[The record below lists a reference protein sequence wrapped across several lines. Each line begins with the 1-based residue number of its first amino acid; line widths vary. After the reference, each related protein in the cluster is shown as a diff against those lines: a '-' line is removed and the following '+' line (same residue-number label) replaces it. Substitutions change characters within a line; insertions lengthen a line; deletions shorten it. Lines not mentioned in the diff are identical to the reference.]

1 VSTGDC
7 GPRWGDLDAARDP
20 SGLLGFLDE
29 MAAQP
34 AVAAG
39 KRRSFALLAPSPGD
53 RLLDAGCGTGADA
66 LALLPSVLPG
76 GEVIGID
83 SSEVAVAAA
92 RERAGDRPRV
102 NFIRAELTALPFPD
116 AHFAAARADR
126 VLLHI
131 DRAVY
136 AVHELLRV
144 TRPGGRVVITEGR
157 FTGVE
162 WLPGRESQPGASGDV
177 LPALP
182 IILDHLGAIDI
193 QVQRDDSDVT
203 LSEDARAVVGVR
215 DATARL
221 SIVHIA
227 ATVGGSAVWRP
238 A

>member
-1 VSTGDC
+1 VTIGDS
-7 GPRWGDLDAARDP
+7 GPGWGDLDAARDP
-20 SGLLGFLDE
+20 SRLLGFLDE
-29 MAAQP
+29 MAALP

-39 KRRSFALLAPSPGD
+39 KRRSFGLLAPSPGD
-53 RLLDAGCGTGADA
+53 RVLDAGCGTGADA
-66 LALLPSVLPG
+66 VALLPSVLPG

-92 RERAGDRPRV
+92 RTRAGDRPGV
-102 NFIRAELTALPFPD
+102 SFTRAELTALPFPD
-116 AHFAAARADR
+116 DHFAAARADR

-157 FTGVE
+157 FTGVQ
-162 WLPGRESQPGASGDV
+162 WLPGRVSPAGASGDV

-182 IILDHLGAIDI
+182 VILEHLGAIDI
-193 QVQRDDSDVT
+193 RVERDDSDVT

-215 DATARL
+215 DAAARL

-227 ATVGGSAVWRP
+227 ATVAP
-238 A
+238 